1 MSQTANLSTKS
12 TIQVE
17 ISPKEANLL
26 FSLLENYIQNVQNVP
41 LNRNVAKWADLQLEK
56 RVQTEKQ
63 ANAMVLLEKIADNML
78 LL

>member
-1 MSQTANLSTKS
+1 MPQTANLSTKS

-26 FSLLENYIQNVQNVP
+26 FSLLENYIQNVP
-41 LNRNVAKWADLQLEK
+41 LNRNVLTFVELQQQK
-56 RVQTEKQ
+56 KVQTEKQ